1 MRNQI
6 YRRTALAVLAT
17 TGIFWAAEL
26 AAQTKAEPPS
36 VAAVRKKLQTRITVD
51 FKETRLEDCLNEIKS
66 QVDGLNFYR
75 GVGVS
80 NNLTITYQGKDQT
93 VDQVLRGMFKGK
105 GLGYVIHRATK
116 PGDRY
121 DGWVQIVQGDVFGD
135 VDPPLDEKPST
146 KPDEKPTAKPTTPP
160 KPEDK
165 SPAKPPTKTKPEDT
179 DKQERAAQGTLRFAK
194 ELISQN
200 DFASARESLELILKK
215 YPNTKA
221 AQEAK
226 QLLEKLKK

>member
-1 MRNQI
+1 
-6 YRRTALAVLAT
+6 
-17 TGIFWAAEL
+17 
-26 AAQTKAEPPS
+26 

-179 DKQERAAQGTLRFAK
+179 DKQERAAQGTLRLAK